1 MGFALK
7 VMAFYSICFFF
18 RAFLIVETVYY
29 HLTNR
34 SMDCLMKMPDK
45 PMYTNVIQSL
55 MARVK
60 IEEARKGIQLA
71 DRLSD
76 MILFHARV

>member
-1 MGFALK
+1 
-7 VMAFYSICFFF
+7 
-18 RAFLIVETVYY
+18 
-29 HLTNR
+29 
-34 SMDCLMKMPDK
+34 MDCLMKMPDK